1 MTLPRVAATARTRSA
16 SLPFAAL
23 GVVFGTWAARI
34 PAVQLQAGLDDGAL
48 GLALLGSAVGLV
60 ASAVTAGAVIR
71 RIGAHRATLIGTAA
85 LGAVIVTP
93 GLATGLPSLAA
104 ALLLMGAAS
113 GLMDVAMNAWAAN
126 VETAEIA
133 VEARLGRSGGEILGA
148 CHGLFSLGG
157 MAGAGIGAAAAA
169 LGVLPAVHFAAIG
182 LGVAGVVVAQGVR
195 HLDAHVPSPAGDSGP
210 LVSLPSGPIAGLAAL
225 AFCALVVEGAVA
237 DWSAVFLADVLDAGP
252 ARAALGFAAFSATM
266 AVARFASDPLTAW
279 LGGPGV
285 GDRRLVRGGAAVGA
299 LGLAV
304 AVAAGSTAV
313 AVVGFGLLGLGM
325 AGVVPALFRAAARAP
340 GMGPGV
346 GIAAVTGTGYVGF
359 LAGPPL
365 IGLLAD
371 EVGLR
376 AALVIPVALVA
387 LVALG
392 STAAFRRAQR
402 TDEAPVSESAPRP
415 VA

>member
-1 MTLPRVAATARTRSA
+1 MTLPRVVATARTRSA

-23 GVVFGTWAARI
+23 GIVFGTWAARI
-34 PAVQLQAGLDDGAL
+34 PAVQLQAGLDEGAL

-60 ASAVTAGAVIR
+60 ASALTAGAVVR
-71 RIGAHRATLIGTAA
+71 RIGAHRATLVGTAA
-85 LGAVIVTP
+85 LGAVLVLP
-93 GLATGLPSLAA
+93 GLGVGLPSLAA

-113 GLMDVAMNAWAAN
+113 GLMDVAMNAWAADI
-126 VETAEIA
+126 EIA
-133 VEARLGRSGGEILGA
+133 EVAAEAQRGRSGGEILGA

-157 MAGAGIGAAAAA
+157 MAGAGIGAGAAA
-169 LGVLPAVHFAAIG
+169 LGVSPAVHFAAVGVGAAG
-182 LGVAGVVVAQGVR
+182 LVVAQGTR
-195 HLDAHVPSPAGDSGP
+195 HVGARVPVATEDGGP
-210 LVSLPSGPIAGLAAL
+210 LVSLPTGPIAGLAGL

-237 DWSAVFLADVLDAGP
+237 DWSAVFLADVLGAGP
-252 ARAALGFAAFSATM
+252 ARAALGFAAFSAAM
-266 AVARFASDPLTAW
+266 AGARFASDPLTVR

-285 GDRRLVRGGAAVGA
+285 GDRRLVRGGAALGA

-304 AVAAGSTAV
+304 AVAASGTAV
-313 AVVGFGLLGLGM
+313 SVVGFGILGLGI

-340 GMGPGV
+340 GMGPGA

-359 LAGPPL
+359 LAGPPV

-371 EVGLR
+371 AVGLR
-376 AALVIPVALVA
+376 AALAVPVGLVA

-392 STAAFRRAQR
+392 SASAFRRAQASP
-402 TDEAPVSESAPRP
+402 TGSAPRP